1 MERVKILAPCGIL
14 GYGFPESSFKKAME
28 DGPDAIIVD
37 AGSTDAGPHKL
48 GAGVAIVSRQ
58 ACKKDLLLLIKA
70 ALKNKIPL
78 IVGSAGG
85 SGAKKHTHWTLDI
98 VDEILEEEKLDAKIK
113 VIWADI
119 TNERIRQAMDDH
131 SLTPLGNNI
140 PELNQ
145 EELNKTLGVVAQMGI
160 EPILKAL
167 EDSPDIIICG
177 RAYDP
182 APFAAFAIFKGFD
195 AALAYHLGK
204 ILECGAL
211 CAVPGTTKDCIMG
224 VMEKDS
230 FYVYPTN
237 PIRKCTVTSVAAH
250 TFYEKDHPYI
260 LQGPGFVLNL
270 KDCEF
275 TQVDDKTV
283 RVSKS
288 AITPTEVYK
297 VKLEGAK
304 QVAYRTL
311 VIAGIRDPLLIAKLR
326 EVEDEVA
333 TAVREYYHEVD
344 VKDYKI
350 NFINYGLDG
359 VMGSLEPDHSLPKEV
374 GVLFEVTAKTQELS
388 SAICSSLRST
398 FMHYGYDGRKSTSGN
413 LALPYSPSDLDFGP
427 VYEFSVYHL
436 MTVENGMEVFPIT
449 TYEVKNG

>member
-1 MERVKILAPCGIL
+1 MKKLKILAPCGIL
-14 GYGFPESSFKKAME
+14 GYGFPESSFKNGME
-28 DGPDAIIVD
+28 DKPNAIIVD

-58 ACKKDLLLLIKA
+58 ACKKDLLILITA
-70 ALKNKIPL
+70 ALKERIPL

-85 SGAKKHTHWTLDI
+85 SGAKKHTDWTMDI
-98 VDEILEEEKLDAKIK
+98 VNEILKEEKLSAKIK

-119 TNERIRQAMDDH
+119 PNERIKKAMEDH
-131 SLTPLGNNI
+131 AITPLGNNI
-140 PELNQ
+140 PELH
-145 EELNKTLGVVAQMGI
+145 EKELKETLGVVAQMGI
-160 EPILKAL
+160 EPILEAL
-167 EDSPDIIICG
+167 KDSPDIIICG

-182 APFAAFAIFKGFD
+182 APFAAFAISRGFD

-224 VMEKDS
+224 VIEEDS

-260 LQGPGFVLNL
+260 LQGPGFLLNL

-275 TQVDDKTV
+275 EQVNDKTV

-288 AITPTEVYK
+288 TITSTDEYK

-304 QVAYRTL
+304 KVAYRTL
-311 VIAGIRDPLLIAKLR
+311 VIAGVRDPLLIAKLK
-326 EVEDEVA
+326 EIEDEVA
-333 TAVREYYHEVD
+333 SAVKEYYQEIEE
-344 VKDYKI
+344 KDYKI
-350 NFINYGLDG
+350 SFINYGLDG
-359 VMGSLEPDHSLPKEV
+359 VMGSLEPDHTVPKEV
-374 GVLFEVTAKTQELS
+374 GVLFEVTAKTQELA

-398 FMHYGYDGRKSTSGN
+398 FMHYGYEGRKSTSGN
-413 LALPYSPSDLDFGP
+413 LALPYSPSDMDFGP

-436 MTVENGMEVFPIT
+436 MTVKNGTEVFPIS
-449 TYEVKNG
+449 TYEVENG